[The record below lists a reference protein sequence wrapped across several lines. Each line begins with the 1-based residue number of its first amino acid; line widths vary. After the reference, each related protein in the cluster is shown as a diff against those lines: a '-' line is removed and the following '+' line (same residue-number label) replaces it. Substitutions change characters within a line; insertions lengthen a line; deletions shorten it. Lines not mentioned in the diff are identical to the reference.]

1 MDFEQTWAILASAF
15 TQIHEKQA
23 SKLSFEEL
31 YRNAYKI
38 VLKKKGDELYLRVA
52 EFERDWLSSEIQ
64 RRIHKELPPQLMN
77 ALQGRSSAGSVGDD
91 QVRTQ
96 GERFLR
102 QLKLA
107 WEDHQTCMS
116 MLTDVLMYMVRM
128 GRPKT
133 MGRGTNTR
141 EQDRVYCADTRR
153 PSIFTTAMSLFRD
166 CILRSHV
173 RGDDSWPDIC
183 GTLNHVILDQIRM
196 ERDGDFIDKHLIKA
210 NVYMLEGLYDS
221 HHEVEEEK
229 LYLTSFEYE
238 FLASSAEFY
247 RALGDRLLK
256 ESDAGQYCRE
266 TRKRIDEENDRCRST
281 LLESTT
287 PKIQKVVEDELIR
300 YRMKDLIESE
310 SGVRFM
316 ITNER
321 HDDLAL
327 VFDLE
332 ARVDPR
338 KPELT
343 KALQK
348 IILEMGTNLND
359 AAQLG
364 AAAEA
369 PEDRAKAP
377 ADKLVNQQTVA
388 ALKWVEDVL
397 ELKDKFDAMW
407 KQSFQSDQTI
417 HTAIMRSS
425 AEFINSHPRCA
436 EYMSLFIDDNMK
448 KGIKGKT
455 ELEIEALLNKAIVLL
470 RYVQEKDVF
479 ELYYKKHLGKRLLM
493 GRSLS
498 IDVEKQMIFRMKMEL
513 GNNFTAKLEGMF
525 KDMTLSEELTAGY
538 KGYVARL
545 GDADPRRIDLAIN
558 VLTSMTW
565 PVETTNS
572 APDDARESR
581 LKTIY
586 PPAME
591 RIRQGFENY
600 YKEKYSGRMLD
611 WKGNMGT
618 VDVKVTFPKV
628 PSKGFK
634 ERRHEL
640 NVSTYAM
647 LILFLFNDLPSGA
660 SLSLEEIQAR
670 TNIPTNELVR
680 NLQSLAVAPK
690 TRILLKEPMSKDVK
704 DTDKFFFN
712 EGFMGK
718 FHKVKIGIVSAG
730 NRIEN
735 DRERVET
742 EKKNNDSRGYAIEAA
757 VVRIMKQRKELS
769 HQQLVTETITQLNSQ
784 FKPDV
789 NMIKKRIESL
799 IEREYLERIEDS
811 PSSSYRYLA

>member
-52 EFERDWLSSEIQ
+52 EFERDWLSSEIE

-455 ELEIEALLNKAIVLL
+455 ELEIEALLNKAI
-470 RYVQEKDVF
+470 
-479 ELYYKKHLGKRLLM
+479 
-493 GRSLS
+493 
-498 IDVEKQMIFRMKMEL
+498 
-513 GNNFTAKLEGMF
+513 
-525 KDMTLSEELTAGY
+525 
-538 KGYVARL
+538 
-545 GDADPRRIDLAIN
+545 
-558 VLTSMTW
+558 
-565 PVETTNS
+565 
-572 APDDARESR
+572 
-581 LKTIY
+581 
-586 PPAME
+586 
-591 RIRQGFENY
+591 
-600 YKEKYSGRMLD
+600 
-611 WKGNMGT
+611 
-618 VDVKVTFPKV
+618 
-628 PSKGFK
+628 
-634 ERRHEL
+634 
-640 NVSTYAM
+640 
-647 LILFLFNDLPSGA
+647 
-660 SLSLEEIQAR
+660 
-670 TNIPTNELVR
+670 
-680 NLQSLAVAPK
+680 
-690 TRILLKEPMSKDVK
+690 
-704 DTDKFFFN
+704 
-712 EGFMGK
+712 
-718 FHKVKIGIVSAG
+718 
-730 NRIEN
+730 
-735 DRERVET
+735 
-742 EKKNNDSRGYAIEAA
+742 
-757 VVRIMKQRKELS
+757 
-769 HQQLVTETITQLNSQ
+769 
-784 FKPDV
+784 
-789 NMIKKRIESL
+789 
-799 IEREYLERIEDS
+799 
-811 PSSSYRYLA
+811 

>member
-23 SKLSFEEL
+23 SKLSYEEL

-52 EFERDWLSSEIQ
+52 EFERDWLGSEIQ

-77 ALQGRSSAGSVGDD
+77 ALQGRSSAGSAGDN
-91 QVRTQ
+91 QVRKQ

-116 MLTDVLMYMVRM
+116 MLTDVL
-128 GRPKT
+128 
-133 MGRGTNTR
+133 
-141 EQDRVYCADTRR
+141 
-153 PSIFTTAMSLFRD
+153 I
-166 CILRSHV
+166 
-173 RGDDSWPDIC
+173 WPDIC

-196 ERDGDFIDKHLIKA
+196 ERDGDFIDKHLIKV

-266 TRKRIDEENDRCRST
+266 TRNRIDEENDRCRST
-281 LLESTT
+281 LSESTT

-359 AAQLG
+359 AAQVG
-364 AAAEA
+364 AAAEV
-369 PEDRAKAP
+369 PEDKAKAP
-377 ADKLVNQQTVA
+377 ADRLVNQQTVA

-397 ELKDKFDAMW
+397 ELKDKFDAIW

-417 HTAIMRSS
+417 HTAIMRST

-455 ELEIEALLNKAIVLL
+455 ELEIEVLLDKAI
-470 RYVQEKDVF
+470 
-479 ELYYKKHLGKRLLM
+479 
-493 GRSLS
+493 
-498 IDVEKQMIFRMKMEL
+498 
-513 GNNFTAKLEGMF
+513 
-525 KDMTLSEELTAGY
+525 
-538 KGYVARL
+538 
-545 GDADPRRIDLAIN
+545 
-558 VLTSMTW
+558 
-565 PVETTNS
+565 
-572 APDDARESR
+572 
-581 LKTIY
+581 
-586 PPAME
+586 
-591 RIRQGFENY
+591 
-600 YKEKYSGRMLD
+600 
-611 WKGNMGT
+611 
-618 VDVKVTFPKV
+618 
-628 PSKGFK
+628 
-634 ERRHEL
+634 
-640 NVSTYAM
+640 
-647 LILFLFNDLPSGA
+647 
-660 SLSLEEIQAR
+660 
-670 TNIPTNELVR
+670 
-680 NLQSLAVAPK
+680 
-690 TRILLKEPMSKDVK
+690 
-704 DTDKFFFN
+704 
-712 EGFMGK
+712 
-718 FHKVKIGIVSAG
+718 
-730 NRIEN
+730 
-735 DRERVET
+735 
-742 EKKNNDSRGYAIEAA
+742 
-757 VVRIMKQRKELS
+757 
-769 HQQLVTETITQLNSQ
+769 
-784 FKPDV
+784 
-789 NMIKKRIESL
+789 
-799 IEREYLERIEDS
+799 
-811 PSSSYRYLA
+811 